1 MTSKSDYNFELY
13 VNSNVH
19 LQKIEIGQAISLIQ
33 LDFKSMG
40 GGGHHAP
47 PPLSLSLSL
56 SPRQPGYEWS
66 HFDHG
71 NLLIKN
77 HYAI

>member
-1 MTSKSDYNFELY
+1 MTYKSDYNFELY

-40 GGGHHAP
+40 TGVTMAP
-47 PPLSLSLSL
+47 PPPPL
-56 SPRQPGYEWS
+56 RKPGYEWS

>member
-40 GGGHHAP
+40 GGGHHGP

-56 SPRQPGYEWS
+56 S
-66 HFDHG
+66 
-71 NLLIKN
+71 LLGSLDMSGLILTTGTF
-77 HYAI
+77 